1 MLTII
6 SFFKL
11 FSEEVE
17 HCRAWS
23 NNYTQQIDLAF
34 NMFFMVYY
42 FIRVSV
48 IILIFLLK
56 NAYNYNNIC
65 TMPEC
70 ISEIERESC
79 DASVVWKIGS

>member
-1 MLTII
+1 MAFNL
-6 SFFKL
+6 FFQL

-42 FIRVSV
+42 FIRVSG
-48 IILIFLLK
+48 IINFYNAIMLK
-56 NAYNYNNIC
+56 LNGKE
-65 TMPEC
+65 TKV
-70 ISEIERESC
+70 SG
-79 DASVVWKIGS
+79 K